1 MAGEVKITVVKDGKG
16 DVGSTQSSG
25 QRSIQEPISDASM
38 PLFGK
43 VARLAS
49 LAALSKVSYDLAKK
63 TYNRLNKIET
73 EGRII
78 EEELRNRGGDGWSSN
93 TIGDRFN
100 VFGKQLDGESVAY
113 KR

>member
-16 DVGSTQSSG
+16 DFGSTQNSG

-49 LAALSKVSYDLAKK
+49 LAAITKVTYDLAKK
-63 TYNRLNKIET
+63 TYQRVNKIEM
-73 EGRII
+73 EGRVID
-78 EEELRNRGGDGWSSN
+78 EQLRNYGGDGWSGN
-93 TIGDRFN
+93 TIGDRFDI
-100 VFGKQLDGESVAY
+100 FGKRLEGESVAY